1 MTNVRVAATDEIAQG
16 KGKEL
21 DVKGFKIALF
31 NVGGK
36 YYAIE
41 ALCRH
46 QNGSLAPG
54 RVDGEIIECP
64 LHSWHYN
71 ITTGKLI
78 DYVDGVRLLTYP
90 VTIDGNQIYIDV

>member
-21 DVKGFKIALF
+21 DVNGIKVALF
-31 NVGGK
+31 KVGGK

-46 QNGSLAPG
+46 QDGSLAPG
-54 RVDGEIIECP
+54 RIDGEIVECP

-71 ITTGKLI
+71 VTSGKLI
-78 DYVDGVRLLTYP
+78 DYAVGVDLHTYP
-90 VTIDGNQIYIDV
+90 VNVEGNQIYIDI

>member
-1 MTNVRVAATDEIAQG
+1 MTYHRIAATEEIDQG

-21 DVKGFKIALF
+21 EVNGIKIALF

-41 ALCRH
+41 GLCRH

-54 RVDGEIIECP
+54 RIEGEIVECP

-71 ITTGKLI
+71 LRTGKLI
-78 DYVDGVRLLTYP
+78 DYADGVNLTTYP
-90 VTIDGNQIYIDV
+90 LKVDENQIYINI